1 MGRKKMMEKKR
12 TMSESKRKRLEHYVF
27 NIMSRKDK
35 GRSKKPAMTKKW
47 GKVVKPKWKSKMIV
61 VNQSIIES
69 IMIANQHRNV
79 SKKQ

>member
-12 TMSESKRKRLEHYVF
+12 TMSASKRKRLEHYVF

-47 GKVVKPKWKSKMIV
+47 GKEVKPRLRSRMTQ
-61 VNQSIIES
+61 VNHITIHP
-69 IMIANQHRNV
+69 MPRKCLLNV
-79 SKKQ
+79 G

>member
-35 GRSKKPAMTKKW
+35 
-47 GKVVKPKWKSKMIV
+47 VVAK
-61 VNQSIIES
+61 NQL
-69 IMIANQHRNV
+69 
-79 SKKQ
+79 